1 MFTFGVEASWVD
13 PSHFKFNLQLINF
26 DLNAKGRSPSDERW
40 TTYHCSR
47 HASIDIIDSIIDWL
61 NHWLIIELTSSIC
74 EVSNWA
80 KLQLPAD
87 RCASC
92 PRCDET
98 IALQWIKTQ
107 SDTGLGLGLE
117 ETEKNLPPQCL
128 YSVAAPLP
136 LNPAFCWHSLTEH
149 VSVWR
154 SCHCGIPKKT
164 RFRQQWTPEVP
175 SAPAAVVSKAKV
187 ASVETS
193 PAGVTWAQT
202 DSHLKTTPSVSQLP
216 GKCWH
221 THRQTGVQPKPLP
234 LLFLNP

>member
-1 MFTFGVEASWVD
+1 MNHLPLLS
-13 PSHFKFNLQLINF
+13 PC
-26 DLNAKGRSPSDERW
+26 LNW
-40 TTYHCSR
+40 H
-47 HASIDIIDSIIDWL
+47 HWL
-61 NHWLIIELTSSIC
+61 NHWLIKSLTHWIDFINLRGVELSQVAAPSGSVC
-74 EVSNWA
+74 
-80 KLQLPAD
+80 QLSQMWWNDSPAVD
-87 RCASC
+87 
-92 PRCDET
+92 
-98 IALQWIKTQ
+98 Q
-107 SDTGLGLGLE
+107 DTKRHSPGLGLGLG

-136 LNPAFCWHSLTEH
+136 LVLAFCWHSLTEH